1 MTTTLTLSTL
11 STLTEAARRS
21 TTTILAQS
29 GEIPEDVDALL
40 LMDDGLERRA
50 SDMVSAGWPRSL
62 VRQAIDDGIE
72 TAESI

>member
-1 MTTTLTLSTL
+1 MNETLTLATLTDAARL
-11 STLTEAARRS
+11 STA
-21 TTTILAQS
+21 TILAQS

-62 VRQAIDDGIE
+62 VRQSIDEGIVR
-72 TAESI
+72 ASPI